1 MHLVRSLNGVIYIDE
16 LELVSGT
23 IDVQPPGLVS

>member
-16 LELVSGT
+16 LELVSDF
-23 IDVQPPGLVS
+23 INVQPPGLIS